1 MPEQWEQDD
10 DRDWYAQQPQQYAT
24 THCCLH
30 NKLRSNN
37 GKYLI
42 WFPDTKIKM
51 RLFAR
56 SALVSDISYRCLCG
70 IRRSPLA
77 MRGMQRT
84 ITAEHPISAR
94 PFG

>member
-42 WFPDTKIKM
+42 WFPEPILKCEY
-51 RLFAR
+51 LLE
-56 SALVSDISYRCLCG
+56 ALW
-70 IRRSPLA
+70 
-77 MRGMQRT
+77 
-84 ITAEHPISAR
+84 
-94 PFG
+94 